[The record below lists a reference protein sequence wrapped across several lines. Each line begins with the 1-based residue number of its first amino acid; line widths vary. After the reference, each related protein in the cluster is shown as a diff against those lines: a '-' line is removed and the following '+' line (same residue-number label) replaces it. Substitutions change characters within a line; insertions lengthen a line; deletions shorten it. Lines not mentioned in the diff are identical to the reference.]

1 MPCRAL
7 FLLRVIRVEVNDMFD
22 SMERDFMQAP
32 WGMATRFPRFPAGH
46 MLTDIA
52 GGGGGDSGF
61 GEGKFGMHVD
71 FHETK
76 GGFELTADLPG
87 VQKEDITV
95 DVDNERGM
103 LTVSGE
109 RKSTREEKSEGG
121 GEGERK

>member
-1 MPCRAL
+1 M
-7 FLLRVIRVEVNDMFD
+7 NDVFD
-22 SMERDFMQAP
+22 SMERDFMLGP
-32 WGMATRFPRFPAGH
+32 WGTATRFPAGH
-46 MLTDIA
+46 MLPGIT
-52 GGGGGDSGF
+52 GGSG
-61 GEGKFGMHVD
+61 ERKFGMHVD
-71 FHETK
+71 FHETQ